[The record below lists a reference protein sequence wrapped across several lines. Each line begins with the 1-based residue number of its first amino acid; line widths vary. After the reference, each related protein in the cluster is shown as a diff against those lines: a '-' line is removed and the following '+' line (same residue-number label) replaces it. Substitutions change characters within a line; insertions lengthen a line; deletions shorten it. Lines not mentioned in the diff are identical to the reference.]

1 MKDLNTEKKIAVLI
15 DADNA
20 SRQKLGAIL
29 DELNKHGHLVV
40 KKAYGDWSKDN
51 LKNWPTTLNEH
62 AIDSVQQFA
71 YTTGKNATDSKMII
85 DAMDLLYT
93 GKFDAFAIVSSD
105 SDFTSLA
112 NRLRTSEI
120 YVFGFGESKT
130 PTAFRNACDDFVFTE
145 NLGEEPK
152 HIRTDQ
158 KARKAVEKLLIKAW
172 KDQSSDDGWL
182 DLGQAGNILKRQ
194 RPDFDHRSFGAETFT
209 EFVES
214 LSPTI
219 EVSRINRFEGK
230 PRVVAMRVNS
240 PR

>member
-20 SRQKLGAIL
+20 SRQKLGPIL

-51 LKNWPTTLNEH
+51 LKNWPTALNEH

-105 SDFTSLA
+105 SDFTALA
-112 NRLRTSEI
+112 TRLRTSEI
-120 YVFGFGESKT
+120 FVFGFGESKT

-152 HIRTDQ
+152 HITTDQ
-158 KARKAVEKLLIKAW
+158 KDRKAVERLLIKAW
-172 KDQSSDDGWL
+172 QDKSGDDGWL
-182 DLGQAGNILKRQ
+182 DLGQAGSLLKRQ
-194 RPDFDHRSFGAETFT
+194 RPDFDHRSFGAKTFA
-209 EFVES
+209 EFVKS
-214 LSPTI
+214 FSPSI
-219 EVSRINRFEGK
+219 EVERISRVKGK
-230 PRVVAMRVNS
+230 APVTAMRVS
-240 PR
+240 

>member
-20 SRQKLGAIL
+20 SRQKLGSIL
-29 DELNKHGHLVV
+29 DELSKHGHLVV

-51 LKNWPTTLNEH
+51 LKNWPATLNEH

-112 NRLRTSEI
+112 TRLRTSEI

-152 HIRTDQ
+152 PITTDQ
-158 KARKAVEKLLIKAW
+158 KDRKAVEKLLIKAW
-172 KDQSSDDGWL
+172 EDQASDDGWL
-182 DLGQAGNILKRQ
+182 DLGQAGNVLKRQ
-194 RPDFDHRSFGAETFT
+194 RPDFDHRSFGAKTFA
-209 EFVES
+209 EFVQS
-214 LSPTI
+214 FSPSI
-219 EVSRINRFEGK
+219 KVDRISRIKGK
-230 PRVVAMRVNS
+230 PRVAVMRVN
-240 PR
+240 